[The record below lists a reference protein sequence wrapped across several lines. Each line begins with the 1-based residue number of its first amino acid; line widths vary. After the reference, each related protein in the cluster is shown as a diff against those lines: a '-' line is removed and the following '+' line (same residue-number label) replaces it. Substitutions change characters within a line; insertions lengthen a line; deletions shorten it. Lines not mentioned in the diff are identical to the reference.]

1 MKWIYIRIR
10 LPVEFEYFLRR
21 ILKGKYYAKYIQF
34 NQDKDTGI
42 PTHELGIQFN
52 EPYKLKFGI
61 SLNFKELTFGIDFL
75 WLRLFVNRYED
86 LPF

>member
-10 LPVEFEYFLRR
+10 LPFEFEYFLRKM
-21 ILKGKYYAKYIQF
+21 LKGKYYAKYIPF
-34 NQDKDTGI
+34 NPDKGGR
-42 PTHELGIQFN
+42 PTHEFGIQLN